1 MKEPTI
7 MYIWSLPLYNKNDY
21 VTWNVIKTNNISD
34 SVQGNLLFKILVK
47 MFSTGNYTYDLAL
60 CLITITEQDS
70 SIDVLY
76 FLFLT
81 QSF

>member
-1 MKEPTI
+1 MREPTI

-34 SVQGNLLFKILVK
+34 SIQGNLSFTILVK
-47 MFSTGNYTYDLAL
+47 MFSTANNTYDLAI
-60 CLITITEQDS
+60 CLFTVNEQES

-76 FLFLT
+76 FLLLT